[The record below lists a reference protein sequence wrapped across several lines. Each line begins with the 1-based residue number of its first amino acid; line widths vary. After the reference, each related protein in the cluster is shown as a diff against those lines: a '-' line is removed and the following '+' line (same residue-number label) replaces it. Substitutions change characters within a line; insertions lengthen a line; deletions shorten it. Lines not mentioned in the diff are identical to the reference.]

1 MRGAPRGRAGVRP
14 GEPFTLALGG
24 GGGRGWAHIGVA
36 RALDEVG
43 LRPSLIVGTS
53 MGAII
58 GAGLAAGFAA
68 DRMLRLADATSVY
81 RLVGRRARF
90 AMFDPGPVL
99 EALDD
104 ALGRAR
110 IEELPTPLAITAYD
124 LVAGRPAAITSG
136 RVVDAL
142 RRSIAVPLFFPPCRD
157 ASGVWCDAGPWEAVP
172 VSVARGL
179 APHPVIGVWVD
190 VPKPA
195 LLAARPMAALLRAVA
210 AGAGRGMGHADVDRL
225 TARRY
230 LSLLARRW
238 ADPVHHEAPDL
249 LIRPQLG
256 LVPAW
261 QFTRARLLAD
271 RGHRDAAAALVAA
284 GLRPVE
290 ARTPGA
296 MHAA

>member
-1 MRGAPRGRAGVRP
+1 MRP

-36 RALDEVG
+36 RALEEAG

-53 MGAII
+53 MGAIV
-58 GAGLAAGFAA
+58 GAGIAAGFDA
-68 DRMLRLADATSVY
+68 DQMLRMADATSVY
-81 RLVGRRARF
+81 CLVGRRARF
-90 AMFDPGPVL
+90 AMFDPGPLL
-99 EALDD
+99 EALDE

-190 VPKPA
+190 VPKPS
-195 LLAARPMAALLRAVA
+195 LLATRPMATLLRAVSA
-210 AGAGRGMGHADVDRL
+210 SARRGARYDDADRL
-225 TARRY
+225 TARQY

-238 ADPVHHEAPDL
+238 ADPVHREAPDL
-249 LIRPQLG
+249 LIRPRLG

-261 QFTRARLLAD
+261 RFSRARLLAD
-271 RGHRDAAAALVAA
+271 RGHRDATAALAAAS
-284 GLRPVE
+284 LRPVD
-290 ARTPGA
+290 AQAPRA
-296 MHAA
+296 VHAA